1 MNASDVQLG
10 VVYGMPAEQ
19 YHAIQALSNSALSAL
34 KRSPR
39 HYWASYINPERPERV
54 ETPRMFTGTLAH
66 CAALEPDAMAARY
79 IVVPE
84 DAPRRPTA
92 AQWSAKKP
100 SADSQAAM
108 AWWSDFNAR
117 ASGRL
122 IVTAEQYSATQQ
134 QLAAVLAVP
143 ELAAVLASG
152 ASEVSFF
159 WIDPETGAYCKAR
172 ADHVHKL
179 ADGRV
184 ILLDLKTTSDV
195 SPEQFGRSVWNFG
208 YHRQDAWYSRG
219 YEMASGTA
227 VAAFV
232 FGAVTSDYP
241 HIAVPYMLDDAAK
254 ALGAEQ
260 CRDLLATYMQCKG
273 VDYWPAYGSGVQ
285 LLSLPAWAK

>member
-1 MNASDVQLG
+1 MNASDAPLG
-10 VVYGMPAEQ
+10 IVYDMPAEH
-19 YHAIQALSNSALSAL
+19 YHAVPALSNSALSAL

-39 HYWASYINPERPERV
+39 HYWAQYINPERPARV

-92 AQWSAKKP
+92 AQWAAKKP
-100 SADSQAAM
+100 GADSQAAM
-108 AWWSDFNAR
+108 AWWSDFNAQ

-122 IVTAEQYSATQQ
+122 IVTAEQYSATRQ

-143 ELAAVLASG
+143 ELAALLASG
-152 ASEVSFF
+152 HSEVSFF
-159 WIDPETGAYCKAR
+159 WIDAETGAHCKAR
-172 ADHVHKL
+172 ADHVHTL
-179 ADGRV
+179 ADGRA
-184 ILLDLKTTSDV
+184 ILLDLKTTSDA

-219 YEMASGTA
+219 FTLATGIE

-232 FGAVTSDYP
+232 FGVVTSDYP
-241 HIAVPYMLDDAAK
+241 FIAVPYLLDDAAK
-254 ALGAEQ
+254 AAGAQQ
-260 CRDLLATYMQCKG
+260 CRDLLATYAQCKAA
-273 VDYWPAYGSGVQ
+273 DYWPAYGSGVQ